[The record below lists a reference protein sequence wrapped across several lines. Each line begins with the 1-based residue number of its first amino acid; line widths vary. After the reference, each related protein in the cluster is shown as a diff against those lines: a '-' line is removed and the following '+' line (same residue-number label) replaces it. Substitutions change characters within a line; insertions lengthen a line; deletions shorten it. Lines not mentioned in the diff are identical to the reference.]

1 MALLNSFIQIGPCH
15 LANRLVLPPMATS
28 KAVQGAVSP
37 ELLEYYRQKTAG
49 QHIGLVI
56 SEHAYVN
63 LQGRASEHQLSASR
77 DEDVAGLT
85 ALTELI
91 HQSGSRVFLQISHA
105 GGRAK
110 SANPLAPSAM
120 AGAEGIMA
128 QAMTPKQIDQVVEDF
143 AMAAGRAKAAGFDG
157 VEIHSAHG
165 YLLNQFY
172 SPLINRRSDE
182 YGLDLDGRI
191 RLHLRII
198 ARVREQIGNDLAL
211 LVRLGV
217 CDQEEGGSTVQ
228 DALRACAAFEQAGVD
243 GLDISGGMKGYLRPG
258 HSEQGYYQD
267 YTEQIKNNV
276 SLPVILTGGIQDALE
291 AERLLQENKA
301 DLIGVGRAIL
311 KGSDWPQQAWARLA
325 SL

>member
-1 MALLNSFIQIGPCH
+1 M
-15 LANRLVLPPMATS
+15 
-28 KAVQGAVSP
+28 
-37 ELLEYYRQKTAG
+37 
-49 QHIGLVI
+49 
-56 SEHAYVN
+56 
-63 LQGRASEHQLSASR
+63 
-77 DEDVAGLT
+77 
-85 ALTELI
+85 
-91 HQSGSRVFLQISHA
+91 
-105 GGRAK
+105 
-110 SANPLAPSAM
+110 
-120 AGAEGIMA
+120 
-128 QAMTPKQIDQVVEDF
+128 
-143 AMAAGRAKAAGFDG
+143 
-157 VEIHSAHG
+157 
-165 YLLNQFY
+165 
-172 SPLINRRSDE
+172 
-182 YGLDLDGRI
+182 DLDGRI

-311 KGSDWPQQAWARLA
+311 KDSDWPQQAWIRLA